1 MLKEKRA
8 ARGNNMGILVGEA
21 IAQGDAFW
29 QGMGDENGSDDD
41 SFNEVEAK
49 PDVFDSDFNDTE
61 DEGSDSN
68 EEEKSRKSK
77 KDTNKDK
84 SKNKYVE
91 PVPKKSRPVVKKQK
105 TDRHKDSHK
114 DNADFNFSQ
123 QDQDV
128 HRFVREST
136 KKKTQGADERL
147 AQSAAASARYKQRI
161 TPQVKHQFT
170 QKELLLDALNTEVIN
185 AKWIQSQKLAEDER
199 AAATKPARTHTGV
212 MKRTL
217 SRRGSYTTIT
227 FVEDE
232 AWPSLF
238 SLSAPTPIPQQIC
251 SITGLPAKYRDP
263 QTGQPYATLEAFSAI
278 RKRLNSSSKQK
289 IK

>member
-1 MLKEKRA
+1 
-8 ARGNNMGILVGEA
+8 
-21 IAQGDAFW
+21 
-29 QGMGDENGSDDD
+29 
-41 SFNEVEAK
+41 
-49 PDVFDSDFNDTE
+49 
-61 DEGSDSN
+61 
-68 EEEKSRKSK
+68 
-77 KDTNKDK
+77 
-84 SKNKYVE
+84 
-91 PVPKKSRPVVKKQK
+91 
-105 TDRHKDSHK
+105 
-114 DNADFNFSQ
+114 
-123 QDQDV
+123 
-128 HRFVREST
+128 
-136 KKKTQGADERL
+136 
-147 AQSAAASARYKQRI
+147 
-161 TPQVKHQFT
+161 
-170 QKELLLDALNTEVIN
+170 
-185 AKWIQSQKLAEDER
+185 
-199 AAATKPARTHTGV
+199 